1 MNDAILLVDDEENI
15 LNALE
20 RLFLDS
26 DLRILRAGNG
36 EKALEI
42 LRAEPVA
49 VVVSDNLM
57 PGMRGVE
64 LLSRVREFSPDTVR
78 VLLTG
83 YADLPTAIEAIN
95 RGEVFRF
102 HVKPW
107 VDEEIVRTVEE
118 GVQRYKVVR
127 SLRNADEATLRS
139 IAQTIELKDPYTR
152 GHCDRVASFAL
163 KIAGELHVSEAMERS
178 IQHGSWLHDCGK
190 IGVPEAILNLPG
202 KLTEEQ
208 FEVVRK
214 HPGWGAEVG
223 RQANLPEEVIN
234 IILYHHERFDGR
246 GYPTGAKGKEIPLEA
261 RIVAVADV
269 FDAMSTDRPYAT
281 GYDRVEAMRVMG
293 VLRGAALDP
302 ELVDIFLASLAGG
315 DLPPLSLS
323 DREGPPP
330 GGAR

>member
-1 MNDAILLVDDEENI
+1 MDDAAVLLVDDEANI
-15 LNALE
+15 LNALA
-20 RLFLDS
+20 RLFLDR
-26 DLRILRAGNG
+26 DVRVLRAENG
-36 EKALEI
+36 EEALGI
-42 LRAEPVA
+42 VRREPVA

-64 LLSRVREFSPDTVR
+64 LLSQVRNLSPDTVR

-118 GVQRYKVVR
+118 GVRRYQVVR
-127 SLRNADEATLRS
+127 SLRDGDEAALRS

-152 GHCDRVASFAL
+152 GHCDRVAAFAL
-163 KIAGELHVSEAMERS
+163 KIADALRLPEETRRA
-178 IQHGSWLHDCGK
+178 IKHGSWLHDCGK
-190 IGVPEAILNLPG
+190 IGVPEGILNCPG
-202 KLTEEQ
+202 KLSAAD
-208 FEVVRK
+208 FEVVKK

-246 GYPTGAKGKEIPLEA
+246 GYPTGAKGTEIPLEA

-269 FDAMSTDRPYAT
+269 FDAMSTDRPYAK
-281 GYDRVEAMRVMG
+281 GYDREEAMRVMG

-302 ELVDIFLASLAGG
+302 QLVDIFLAGLT
-315 DLPPLSLS
+315 P
-323 DREGPPP
+323 
-330 GGAR
+330 

>member
-1 MNDAILLVDDEENI
+1 VIDTVLIVDDEANI

-20 RLFLDS
+20 RLLLDS
-26 DLRILRAGNG
+26 DLRVLRAGNG
-36 EKALEI
+36 EDALEI
-42 LRAEPVA
+42 LRTEPVA

-64 LLSRVREFSPDTVR
+64 LLSRVRDFSPDTVR

-95 RGEVFRF
+95 HGEVFRF

-107 VDEEIVRTVEE
+107 VDEEIVRTIEG

-127 SLRNADEATLRS
+127 SLRDGDESTLRS

-152 GHCDRVASFAL
+152 GHCDRVAAFSL
-163 KIAGELHVSEAMERS
+163 RIAEELHLPETMRRAIR
-178 IQHGSWLHDCGK
+178 HGSWLHDCGK
-190 IGVPEAILNLPG
+190 IGVPEAILNFPG
-202 KLTEEQ
+202 KLSEEE
-208 FEVVRK
+208 FTVVKK

-223 RQANLPEEVIN
+223 RQANLSEAVIN

-261 RIVAVADV
+261 RIVAVADI

-281 GYDRVEAMRVMG
+281 GYDRAEAMRVMG

-302 ELVDIFLASLAGG
+302 ELVDIFLAALRS
-315 DLPPLSLS
+315 
-323 DREGPPP
+323 
-330 GGAR
+330 

>member
-1 MNDAILLVDDEENI
+1 MDDAAVLLVDDEANI
-15 LNALE
+15 LNALA
-20 RLFLDS
+20 RLFLDR
-26 DLRILRAGNG
+26 DVRVLRAETG
-36 EKALEI
+36 EEALGI
-42 LRAEPVA
+42 VRREPVA

-64 LLSRVREFSPDTVR
+64 LLSQVRNLSPDTVR

-118 GVQRYKVVR
+118 GVRRYQVVR
-127 SLRNADEATLRS
+127 SLRDGDEAALRS

-152 GHCDRVASFAL
+152 GHCDRVAAFAL
-163 KIAGELHVSEAMERS
+163 TIAEALRLPEGTRRA
-178 IQHGSWLHDCGK
+178 IKHGSWLHDCGK
-190 IGVPEAILNLPG
+190 IGVPEGILNRPG
-202 KLTEEQ
+202 KLSAAD
-208 FEVVRK
+208 FEVVKK

-246 GYPTGAKGKEIPLEA
+246 GYPTGAKGTEIPLEA

-269 FDAMSTDRPYAT
+269 FDAMSTDRPYAK
-281 GYDRVEAMRVMG
+281 GYDREEAMRVMG

-302 ELVDIFLASLAGG
+302 QLVDIFLAGLIS
-315 DLPPLSLS
+315 
-323 DREGPPP
+323 
-330 GGAR
+330 

>member
-1 MNDAILLVDDEENI
+1 MNDAVLLVDDEANI

-20 RLFLDS
+20 RLLLDS

-36 EKALEI
+36 DEALEI
-42 LRAEPVA
+42 LRKEPVA

-64 LLSRVREFSPDTVR
+64 LLSRVRDSSPDSVR
-78 VLLTG
+78 ILLTG

-107 VDEEIVRTVEE
+107 VDEEIVRTIED

-127 SLRNADEATLRS
+127 SLRGGDEATLRS

-152 GHCDRVASFAL
+152 GHCDRVAAFAQ
-163 KIAGELHVSEAMERS
+163 KIVEALHLPEAMRRA
-178 IQHGSWLHDCGK
+178 IRYGCWLHDCGK
-190 IGVPEAILNLPG
+190 IGVPEAILNFPG
-202 KLTEEQ
+202 KLTEEE
-208 FEVVRK
+208 FAVVKK
-214 HPGWGAEVG
+214 HPGWGADVG

-246 GYPTGAKGKEIPLEA
+246 GYPTGAKGKEIPIEA

-281 GYDRVEAMRVMG
+281 GYSRVEALRVMG

-302 ELVDIFLASLAGG
+302 ELVDIFLAAL
-315 DLPPLSLS
+315 
-323 DREGPPP
+323 GP
-330 GGAR
+330 

>member
-1 MNDAILLVDDEENI
+1 MDDAAVLLVDDEANI
-15 LNALE
+15 LNALA
-20 RLFLDS
+20 RLFLDR
-26 DLRILRAGNG
+26 DVRVLRAENG
-36 EKALEI
+36 EEALGI
-42 LRAEPVA
+42 VRREPVA

-64 LLSRVREFSPDTVR
+64 LLSQVRNLSPDTVR

-107 VDEEIVRTVEE
+107 VDEVIVRTVEE
-118 GVQRYKVVR
+118 GVRRYQVVR
-127 SLRNADEATLRS
+127 SLRDGDEAALRS

-152 GHCDRVASFAL
+152 GHCDRVAAFAL
-163 KIAGELHVSEAMERS
+163 KIAEALRLPEGTRRA
-178 IQHGSWLHDCGK
+178 IKHGSWLHDCGK
-190 IGVPEAILNLPG
+190 IGVPEGILNCPG
-202 KLTEEQ
+202 KLSAAD
-208 FEVVRK
+208 FEVVKK

-246 GYPTGAKGKEIPLEA
+246 GYPTGAKGTEIPLEA

-269 FDAMSTDRPYAT
+269 FDAMSTDRPYAK
-281 GYDRVEAMRVMG
+281 GYDREEAMRVMG

-302 ELVDIFLASLAGG
+302 QLVDIFLA
-315 DLPPLSLS
+315 DLIP
-323 DREGPPP
+323 
-330 GGAR
+330 

>member
-1 MNDAILLVDDEENI
+1 MDNAVLLVDDEANI
-15 LNALE
+15 LNALA
-20 RLFLDS
+20 RLFLDR
-26 DLRILRAGNG
+26 DVRVLRAGNG
-36 EKALEI
+36 EEALGI
-42 LRAEPVA
+42 VRREPVA
-49 VVVSDNLM
+49 VIVSDNLM

-64 LLSRVREFSPDTVR
+64 LLSRVRDLSPDTVR

-107 VDEEIVRTVEE
+107 VDEEIVRTVDE
-118 GVQRYKVVR
+118 GVRRHQLVR
-127 SLRNADEATLRS
+127 SLRHGDEAALRS

-152 GHCDRVASFAL
+152 GHCDRVAAFAL
-163 KIAGELHVSEAMERS
+163 TIAESLRLSEGTLRA
-178 IQHGSWLHDCGK
+178 IKHGSWLHDCGK
-190 IGVPEAILNLPG
+190 IGVPETILNRPG
-202 KLTEEQ
+202 KLSAAE
-208 FEVVRK
+208 FDVVKK

-246 GYPTGAKGKEIPLEA
+246 GYPTGAKGTEIPIEA

-269 FDAMSTDRPYAT
+269 FDAMSTDRPYAK
-281 GYDRVEAMRVMG
+281 GYDRAEAMRVMG

-302 ELVDIFLASLAGG
+302 QLVDIFLAELA
-315 DLPPLSLS
+315 P
-323 DREGPPP
+323 
-330 GGAR
+330 

>member
-1 MNDAILLVDDEENI
+1 VDDAAVLLVDDEANI
-15 LNALE
+15 LNALG
-20 RLFLDS
+20 RLFLDR
-26 DLRILRAGNG
+26 DVRVLRAENG
-36 EKALEI
+36 EEALGI
-42 LRAEPVA
+42 VRREPVA

-64 LLSRVREFSPDTVR
+64 LLSRVRNLSPDTVR

-118 GVQRYKVVR
+118 GVRRYQVVR
-127 SLRNADEATLRS
+127 SLRRGDEATLRS

-152 GHCDRVASFAL
+152 GHCDRVAAFAL
-163 KIAGELHVSEAMERS
+163 GIAEALHLPEGTRRA
-178 IQHGSWLHDCGK
+178 IKHGSWLHDCGK
-190 IGVPEAILNLPG
+190 IGVPEGILNCPG
-202 KLTEEQ
+202 KLSAAD
-208 FEVVRK
+208 FEVVKK

-223 RQANLPEEVIN
+223 RQANLSEEVIN

-246 GYPTGAKGKEIPLEA
+246 GYPTGAKGTEIPLEA

-269 FDAMSTDRPYAT
+269 FDAMSTDRPYAK
-281 GYDRVEAMRVMG
+281 GYDREEAIRVMG

-302 ELVDIFLASLAGG
+302 QLVDLFLAGLA
-315 DLPPLSLS
+315 P
-323 DREGPPP
+323 
-330 GGAR
+330 